1 LRSINSN
8 ESVQASG
15 LLIPINMRCRLCEI
29 ISPTWAQHAT
39 SLTGETKMLL
49 QLPIIILASLPF
61 VQVADGVPKF
71 DIAKECRAEGGPQA
85 VLDRCAADEA
95 TARDQLQPLWTQF
108 NPHGTPSYVELK
120 ICLEMARD
128 AKKAAK

>member
-1 LRSINSN
+1 MSIKMSAWLVWKIG
-8 ESVQASG
+8 S
-15 LLIPINMRCRLCEI
+15 
-29 ISPTWAQHAT
+29 SPETNQP
-39 SLTGETKMLL
+39 LPGEHMLAH
-49 QLPIIILASLPF
+49 LPIVILASFPLTT
-61 VQVADGVPKF
+61 VADGVPKF

-108 NPHGTPSYVELK
+108 NPHDKVICITNTSMDGTPSYVELK

>member
-1 LRSINSN
+1 MEDWLQPRN
-8 ESVQASG
+8 E
-15 LLIPINMRCRLCEI
+15 
-29 ISPTWAQHAT
+29 PTFARRT
-39 SLTGETKMLL
+39 DMLAH
-49 QLPIIILASLPF
+49 LPIVILASFPLTT
-61 VQVADGVPKF
+61 VADGVPKF

-108 NPHGTPSYVELK
+108 NPHDKVICITNTSMDGTPSYVELK